1 MAELRESQRVGDKNT
16 GIFLTIIFALARMA
30 GLSKGPNRDLES
42 KTSKA
47 MDGAIAGGVSVDET
61 LDAMDAGMTS
71 GTNEKHKG

>member
-1 MAELRESQRVGDKNT
+1 
-16 GIFLTIIFALARMA
+16 MA